1 VADRS
6 EATPAQQRISHR
18 KEAVVASQATD
29 VRPATL
35 IVDSPLRHATGAL
48 AVSTGFAYV
57 LEAEDQFHRSVWFG
71 VMFAGL
77 TGAWFIL
84 GSFLALVDTIAVWW
98 TGVVLVVLALGLWG
112 VGLVAVAP
120 GDVDDVGS
128 LDEPLTVL
136 RVLLAILV
144 GASAGLTLSMR
155 RRRWPSLLVRHSAAA
170 GALVLLAGLAA
181 TTGAAVAQAFSPT
194 GDCAP
199 AATQPTSA
207 SASGTPQGDHDARI
221 CTPS

>member
-1 VADRS
+1 M
-6 EATPAQQRISHR
+6 
-18 KEAVVASQATD
+18 ASQVIKA
-29 VRPATL
+29 RPGSL

-48 AVSTGFAYV
+48 AVSAGFAYV

-84 GSFLALVDTIAVWW
+84 GSFLALIDTLAVWW
-98 TGVVLVVLALGLWG
+98 TVVVLVILALGLWG
-112 VGLVAVAP
+112 VGLTAVAAP
-120 GDVDDVGS
+120 REVDDVGS

-136 RVLLAILV
+136 RVLLAVLV
-144 GASAGLTLSMR
+144 AALAGLTLLMR
-155 RRRWPSLLVRHSAAA
+155 RRRWPGWLVRHSAAA
-170 GALVLLAGLAA
+170 GALVLILGLGA

-199 AATQPTSA
+199 VGQSTEA
-207 SASGTPQGDHDARI
+207 SAAASDAPPGDRDLTT

>member
-1 VADRS
+1 M
-6 EATPAQQRISHR
+6 
-18 KEAVVASQATD
+18 ASQVTKA
-29 VRPATL
+29 RPGTL

-48 AVSTGFAYV
+48 AVSAGFAYV

-84 GSFLALVDTIAVWW
+84 GSFLALIDTLAVWW
-98 TGVVLVVLALGLWG
+98 TAVVLVILALGLWG
-112 VGLVAVAP
+112 VGLAAVAAP
-120 GDVDDVGS
+120 GEVDDVGS

-136 RVLLAILV
+136 RVLLAVLV
-144 GASAGLTLSMR
+144 ALAAALTLLMR
-155 RRRWPSLLVRHSAAA
+155 RRRWPGWLVRHSAAA
-170 GALVLLAGLAA
+170 GVLVLILGLTA

-199 AATQPTSA
+199 TGQPREASPAAPDLPPGERDLTTCTS
-207 SASGTPQGDHDARI
+207 S
-221 CTPS
+221 

>member
-1 VADRS
+1 M
-6 EATPAQQRISHR
+6 
-18 KEAVVASQATD
+18 ASQVIKA
-29 VRPATL
+29 RPGSL

-48 AVSTGFAYV
+48 AVSAGFAYV

-84 GSFLALVDTIAVWW
+84 GSFLALIDTIAVWW
-98 TGVVLVVLALGLWG
+98 TAVVLVILALGLWG
-112 VGLVAVAP
+112 VGLTAVAAP
-120 GDVDDVGS
+120 GEVDDVGS

-136 RVLLAILV
+136 RVLLAVLV
-144 GASAGLTLSMR
+144 AASAGLTLLMQ
-155 RRRWPSLLVRHSAAA
+155 RRRWPGWLVRHSAAA
-170 GALVLLAGLAA
+170 GALVLILGLAA

-199 AATQPTSA
+199 TDQPTEA
-207 SASGTPQGDHDARI
+207 SVAAPDTPPGDRDLTT
-221 CTPS
+221 CTSS